1 MTRKADIQA
10 LESTTFDL
18 VIIGGGVTGAGI
30 VLDAVT
36 RGLKVALIEKNDYAS
51 GTSSKSTKLIHGGLR
66 YLKQFEI
73 SLVREVG
80 RERAI
85 VHDIAPHLVRPKK
98 MLLPITKDGSFSKFT
113 TGIALWV
120 YDYLAGVK
128 GDDKRQM
135 LNKVET
141 ELKEPLLDKKNL
153 KAGGYYAEYR
163 TDDARLTLA
172 LHQTAREKGAVCLN
186 YMEAKEFQYDKN
198 GKVTGLNAVDSI
210 QQKEVIIQ
218 AANVVN
224 ATGPWVDELREL
236 DNTAADDRLFL
247 SKGIHIVLPHSRL
260 PVKQALYFDVG
271 DKRMIFAIPRLDC
284 TYIGTTDTEYTEDI
298 NQIPILND
306 EVNYLLAAANRMF
319 PTAKLVV
326 DDIQSSWAGLR
337 PLIREK
343 GKSAGEISRKD
354 ELFIAKSGLIN
365 IAGGKLTGYR
375 KMAEKVVDK
384 VVQNLNGN
392 YLPIQTETLLLEG
405 APEGGEKGVQT
416 LFQQIKQATD
426 QLKLPE
432 ITASYLLENYGTN
445 TMRILDFIPEFSS
458 ENEISLALIRAEAKY
473 CIEKEQALTLLDF
486 YSRRTGRLF
495 FNIASIEQSKD
506 IILQDFA
513 CALDLDAFT
522 QMQQIEALEEEIERS
537 TCFV

>member
-1 MTRKADIQA
+1 MSRKADIQA
-10 LESTTFDL
+10 LQNTQFDL
-18 VIIGGGVTGAGI
+18 LIIGGGVTGAGI
-30 VLDAVT
+30 ALDAAT
-36 RGLKVALIEKNDYAS
+36 RGLKVALVEKSDYAS

-98 MLLPITKDGSFSKFT
+98 MLLPITQDGSFSKFT

-128 GDDKRQM
+128 GQDKRKM
-135 LNKVET
+135 LNKEET
-141 ELKEPLLDKKNL
+141 ERKEPLLEKTKL

-172 LHQTAREKGAVCLN
+172 LLHTARDNGAICQNYVAAQKFIYDDNHIINGLIAIDNEKN
-186 YMEAKEFQYDKN
+186 QEF
-198 GKVTGLNAVDSI
+198 TIRAHHI
-210 QQKEVIIQ
+210 
-218 AANVVN
+218 VN

-247 SKGIHIVLPHSRL
+247 SKGIHIVLPHNRL
-260 PVKQALYFDVG
+260 PVQQALYFDVG
-271 DKRMIFAIPRLDC
+271 DKRMIFAIPRLEC
-284 TYIGTTDTEYTEDI
+284 TYIGTTDTEYVDDLDEI
-298 NQIPILND
+298 HILKE
-306 EVNYLLAAANRMF
+306 EVAYLLAATNKMF
-319 PTAKLVV
+319 PSAQLTISDV
-326 DDIQSSWAGLR
+326 QSSWAGLR

-354 ELFIAKSGLIN
+354 ELFIANSGLIN

-384 VVQNLNGN
+384 VLQSSKGTF
-392 YLPIQTETLLLEG
+392 LPIQTEDLLLKG
-405 APEGGEKGVQT
+405 APLHGEKG
-416 LFQQIKQATD
+416 IKSLYESLNQKIKA
-426 QLKLPE
+426 LKLPP
-432 ITASYLLENYGTN
+432 ITATYLLENYGTDASH
-445 TMRILDFIPEFSS
+445 ILETITEFTPD
-458 ENEISLALIRAEAKY
+458 NEVNLALIRAEAKY
-473 CIEKEQALTLLDF
+473 CIEKEQARTLLDF
-486 YSRRTGRLF
+486 YSRRTGRLY
-495 FNIASIEQSKD
+495 FNIDSIEKSKD

-513 CALDLDAFT
+513 CALDLDAFS
-522 QMQQIEALEEEIERS
+522 QMQQIEALQAAVETA
-537 TCFV
+537 TCFS